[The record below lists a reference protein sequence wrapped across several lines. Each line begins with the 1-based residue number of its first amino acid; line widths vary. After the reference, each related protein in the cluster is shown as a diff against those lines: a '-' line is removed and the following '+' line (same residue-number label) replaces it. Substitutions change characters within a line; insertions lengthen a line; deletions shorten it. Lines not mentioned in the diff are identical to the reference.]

1 MPLTEPMKISDVP
14 KVPAA
19 IPAFISALN
28 LGDKN
33 KAIVAF
39 FSLMQIQAQYP
50 LETFELVIQQQAYI
64 SVIELLVICM
74 KEGSVTLHSLPQKD
88 QNEETLDRLHIN
100 GLNLLG
106 DILRFK
112 EGEPEIKMQF

>member
-1 MPLTEPMKISDVP
+1 V
-14 KVPAA
+14 A

-28 LGDKN
+28 LGNKN
-33 KAIVAF
+33 KAVIAF
-39 FSLMQIQAQYP
+39 FSLMQISAQFP
-50 LETFELVIQQQAYI
+50 HETFELVLQQQAYI
-64 SVIELLVICM
+64 SIIELLVICL
-74 KEGSVTLHSLPQKD
+74 KEGSVTLNSLSQKD

-106 DILRFK
+106 DILRVK